1 VCGLTSVFLRVFLKL
16 TFIIFCRLGQGKP
29 HQGGYWMSQ
38 RAGSMRPS
46 IISNHAH
53 NAEANQKLRD
63 EFDSRARI
71 NKQSITHMPKN
82 FSRPSLLQKN
92 AMMQMMSQP
101 NSPPRCK
108 IPCTI
113 SSRDFEALQ
122 KLQGAHETRGM
133 SDVTAYP
140 EHCLRFPSTLRDL
153 TDRDSCI
160 VGRLRC

>member
-1 VCGLTSVFLRVFLKL
+1 
-16 TFIIFCRLGQGKP
+16 
-29 HQGGYWMSQ
+29 MSQ

-53 NAEANQKLRD
+53 NAEANKSLRD
-63 EFDSRARI
+63 QYDSRAVTSTRSVPRI
-71 NKQSITHMPKN
+71 PQINNQ
-82 FSRPSLLQKN
+82 PSLLQQN
-92 AMMQMMSQP
+92 AMLQMMSQP

-122 KLQGAHETRGM
+122 KLQGVQETRGM
-133 SDVTAYP
+133 SDVTQYP

-153 TDRDSCI
+153 TDRDTCI
-160 VGRLRC
+160 ITRLRC